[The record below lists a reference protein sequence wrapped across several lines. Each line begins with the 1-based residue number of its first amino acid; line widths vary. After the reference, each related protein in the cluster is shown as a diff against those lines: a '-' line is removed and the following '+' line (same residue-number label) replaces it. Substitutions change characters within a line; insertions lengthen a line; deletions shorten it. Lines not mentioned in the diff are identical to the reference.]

1 MLLALSTGQP
11 TESSERVD
19 RERGGQI
26 DRAEQRAERVAR
38 DRSRPEAEPRRQTVE
53 ASDSGEASG
62 EIAATLS
69 RPAGANRKSRH
80 PKLSPSLSDRVRD
93 ARPRAMVDVI
103 VRFDRKPG
111 AAERALAK
119 QLGGED
125 RRGYRRLPFRVMRI
139 PARKLEALA
148 DHASVKFVSTD
159 GAIFSASPPARQ
171 TARIP
176 GSTVTLNTPNKYY
189 RGAGVVVAVV
199 DSGVYEHGDYY
210 NTLLG
215 QFDFVNGAGGVQ
227 TPFSDPFGHGTHIAG
242 MMGADGYHSASYKY
256 QGAAT
261 RASIV
266 SLRVLDD
273 QGRGSVSNLIA
284 AMDWILDVGIPTY
297 GIRVANLSLGK
308 GVDEPQALDPL
319 VQAVDA
325 VWDAGVAVVVSAGN
339 YGQSGHYTI
348 TSPGNSRKVIT
359 VGSVT
364 DNGSGKNFADD
375 QVSTYSS
382 SGPTLYDHVLKPD
395 LLAPGNKVVSTF
407 AEYSTIESLLPP
419 GRVLCGQWG
428 PNCNERYLQLSGT
441 SMAAAVVSGSVTRML
456 DKNSSLNPATIKARL
471 MKTAR
476 KMDGDPTLTG
486 AGVLDVDSAMNATG
500 VVTGQALSPLIN
512 LSADGTR
519 VYVEDTAALWGGS
532 QWAAS
537 TLWSNA
543 SLWSNGYLL
552 ADGYLWADAYL
563 WANGYMWSNAYLWP
577 NGALWSSSTLW
588 SNAYLWAN
596 GILWSNFAE
605 PFSTE
610 GEDPSGPE
618 DPAEDVVVEER

>member
-11 TESSERVD
+11 TESSERGD

-38 DRSRPEAEPRRQTVE
+38 DRSRPEAEPRRQTVA

-62 EIAATLS
+62 EIAAPLS

-80 PKLSPSLSDRVRD
+80 PKLSPSLSDRAQRD

-148 DHASVKFVSTD
+148 DQPSVKFVSTD
-159 GAIFSASPPARQ
+159 GAIASASPPARQ
-171 TARIP
+171 TAKVP
-176 GSTVTLNTPNKYY
+176 GSTYQLNNQNKYY
-189 RGAGVVVAVV
+189 RGSGIVVAVV

-227 TPFSDPFGHGTHIAG
+227 TALTDPFGHGTHIAG
-242 MMGADGYHSASYKY
+242 MMGADGYHSSAYKY
-256 QGAAT
+256 QGVAT
-261 RASIV
+261 QAGII

-359 VGSVT
+359 VGSLT
-364 DNGSGKNFADD
+364 DHGSGKNFADD
-375 QVSTYSS
+375 SVSTYSS
-382 SGPTLYDHVLKPD
+382 RGPTLYDHVLKPD

-419 GRVLCGQWG
+419 GRVLCGMNG
-428 PNCNERYLQLSGT
+428 TCNERYLQLSGT
-441 SMAAAVVSGSVTRML
+441 SMAAAVVSGGVARML
-456 DKNSSLNPATIKARL
+456 DKDASLNPATIKARL

-476 KMDGDPTLTG
+476 KMGGDPTLTG

-519 VYVEDTAALWGGS
+519 VYIENTATLWGGS

-577 NGALWSSSTLW
+577 NGALWSTSTLW

-605 PFSTE
+605 PFSTD

>member
-1 MLLALSTGQP
+1 MGAGVLGMLLALSTGQP
-11 TESSERVD
+11 TESSERGD

-38 DRSRPEAEPRRQTVE
+38 DRSRPEAEQRRQTVE
-53 ASDSGEASG
+53 SSDSGEASG
-62 EIAATLS
+62 EIAATLA
-69 RPAGANRKSRH
+69 RPAAGANRKRSRH
-80 PKLSPSLSDRVRD
+80 PKLSPSLSDRVQRD

-139 PARKLEALA
+139 PARKL
-148 DHASVKFVSTD
+148 
-159 GAIFSASPPARQ
+159 GAIFSAGPPARQ

-176 GSTVTLNTPNKYY
+176 GSTIALNTPNKYY

-319 VQAVDA
+319 VQAVEA

-375 QVSTYSS
+375 SVSTYSS
-382 SGPTLYDHVLKPD
+382 TGPTLYDHVLKPD

-407 AEYSTIESLLPP
+407 AEYSNIEDLLPQ
-419 GRVLCGQWG
+419 GRVLCGNNNGQT
-428 PNCNERYLQLSGT
+428 CNERYLLLSGT

-456 DKNSSLNPATIKARL
+456 DKDYSLNPATIKARL

-476 KMDGDPTLTG
+476 KMDGDPTMTG
-486 AGVLDVDSAMNATG
+486 AGVLDVDSAMNASG
-500 VVTGQALSPLIN
+500 VVTGQALSPLIQ

-519 VYVEDTAALWGGS
+519 VYIEDTSALWGGS

-543 SLWSNGYLL
+543 SLWSNSYLL

-605 PFSTE
+605 PFSTD